1 MSSIVWLASYPKSG
15 NTWIRAFL
23 QNYLRTGPGPADINA
38 FDERFADESK
48 PYWYEPYVEGPLEEL
63 SLSEV
68 CALRPRVH
76 RDIAASRQG
85 TVIVKTHGFMGAYED
100 HPLHDMA
107 VTAGAI
113 YVIRHPLDVALSV
126 ADHFGLSLDEAIA
139 FMNDPLTGTPTDE
152 ANVASVLTSW
162 SNHVESWT
170 ITPGPH
176 VHVVRYE
183 DLLDKPARAFGE
195 ILKFLKI
202 AGDKARVKQAIAH
215 SAFGALRRQE
225 AASGFVERSPNATR
239 FFRVGKKNQWPEWLN
254 AAQVDT
260 LVSAHRRQ
268 MRRFRYTAPGV

>member
-23 QNYLRTGPGPADINA
+23 QNYLGNGPGPADINA
-38 FDERFADESK
+38 FDEHFADESK
-48 PYWYEPYVEGPLEEL
+48 PYWYEPYVEGPLGEL
-63 SLSEV
+63 SLAEV

-85 TVIVKTHGFMGAYED
+85 TVIAKTHGFMGAYEG
-100 HPLHDMA
+100 HTLHDMT

-113 YVIRHPLDVALSV
+113 YVIRHPLDVALSL

-139 FMNDPLTGTPTDE
+139 FMNDPLTGSPTDE
-152 ANVASVLTSW
+152 ANVAAVLTSW

-170 ITPGPH
+170 GTSGAP

-183 DLLDKPARAFGE
+183 DLLDKPAKSFGE
-195 ILKFLKI
+195 ILKFLNI
-202 AGDKARVKQAIAH
+202 AGDKARIRQAIAH
-215 SAFGALRRQE
+215 STFGALRKQE
-225 AASGFVERSPNATR
+225 AAFGFVERSPNARR
-239 FFRVGKKNQWPEWLN
+239 FFRVGKKNQWPGRLR
-254 AAQVDT
+254 ADQIDA
-260 LVSAHRRQ
+260 LVSTHRRQ